1 MNQIAIVGVNNEMKY
16 LYEKIIS
23 MTNNKI
29 SLTVHHI
36 NTKLT
41 LDITAL
47 SVDDNN
53 IVQCAVIA
61 ENE

>member
-1 MNQIAIVGVNNEMKY
+1 MSQIAIVGVNNEMKY
-16 LYEKIIS
+16 LYEIIS

-47 SVDDNN
+47 SVDDKN